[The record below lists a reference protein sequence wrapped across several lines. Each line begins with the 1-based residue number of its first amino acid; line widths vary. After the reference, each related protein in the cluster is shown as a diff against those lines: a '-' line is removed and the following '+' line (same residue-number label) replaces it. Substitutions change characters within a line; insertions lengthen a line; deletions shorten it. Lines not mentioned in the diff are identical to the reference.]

1 MINKVVN
8 KVSSEIYSEK
18 FYNLIQEIKDVF
30 QADEV
35 YILEFDDF
43 SVTCVIHLGLDSNC
57 VNYHKYISDSIER
70 VAFEENIPIVI
81 WDSTKDPR
89 ILSTPFSMEYY
100 TLLAMP
106 ISFGDK
112 TLGTITI
119 KRKKEIT
126 NNDINL
132 LKKYIDKLVLL
143 LNEVEDKYQ
152 KKNIYNI
159 ISQFFINFRE
169 YGSYDISNFVEL
181 IKEIF
186 SKNGYELTDLSILSE
201 NGKYYGNLPCY
212 IDNWNNLNKVCPA
225 FYKDS
230 PYSSALCKHSKIR
243 NYYCKLVKLKKNN
256 FLFSFVD
263 YNSQYDNISFLL
275 ERILEF
281 YELYKNQVLF
291 VIYSKFFEIVS
302 NLLNKD
308 YITLD
313 NVFNNFA
320 GVFFDLFNSSA
331 IIFKAI
337 DFDKNEILSEHV
349 IINPNFS
356 IYSNLIYNFQN
367 LSKEYFYNKNIKLD
381 KNWFNTFSNTFSVAF
396 KNKNLFYLLDVIFI
410 NKSVKIVPDE
420 VFKLKNVLASIMF
433 IVDYINSI
441 YSEINNLKLEIKN
454 LYLNKKKLE
463 DNLRNYENKIMDLE
477 LNIIFQQFIEKVL
490 KDIDE
495 CNNYN
500 ELEQK
505 LIKILEEL
513 DNITDF
519 KINSA
524 LIIIWNKVLQRLDRL
539 ITFNISEHSKN
550 HITEIIDK
558 ISGSDN
564 FIKYFEIFSEF
575 KLIKSSSN
583 EFYFIKDFVKGR
595 VNTIINIPIY
605 FNNEVLGTIL
615 INSIN
620 KIEELNS
627 NEINV
632 LKILSSEI
640 AKFIYRL
647 KNEKSLVKFR
657 NVQGVIIELFN
668 YISKFEKKLNIFED
682 VYSFLDLIFKNTGF
696 RYSFIYYSYKRDNS
710 NVYFKLNRNLMD
722 NNSIFKLV
730 DDFSLSLRDL
740 EKLADKSNIIIQR
753 KDIHKL
759 ADDSWSLYIKKIFYD
774 NHEVQ
779 NILLL
784 PISSYTLFNNHYE
797 YRYIF
802 IVSLS
807 KDVAI
812 LDTDILHFVYRI
824 PSIIYNNT
832 FLRYINIRDKEIL
845 QEMFEIMK
853 EGILAFDLER
863 NIILVNKSALEI
875 LGSNINDY
883 TQINYKYKVDD
894 LILDR
899 NSALYLDLT
908 QIDKI
913 LHSYINSDTKNLA
926 DTVINKETYYET
938 ENNLKNLEYFISYI
952 TIENSDIIGYLLVIR
967 DITERKE
974 IEKEKDDFIASIS
987 HDIKTPLTTM
997 KGYITALLRYSDKI
1011 ADEQRDSYLRVINSE
1026 IDRINRM
1033 LNNLMDLRRLE
1044 GNVLKVN
1051 LSKFDLIKVIKK
1063 VVNIFELSY
1072 VRYEFELISNEES
1085 VIVNADKD
1093 KIEQVL
1099 HNLLS
1104 NAVKYSPTGGK
1115 ITISVKKNKKEVI
1128 VGISDQG
1135 MGIPEE
1141 EISKIFDKYYRTTE
1155 ATKHKKISG
1164 KGLGLYITKKL
1175 IELHNGKIW
1184 VESELNKGS
1193 TFYFS
1198 LKL

>member
-8 KVSSEIYSEK
+8 KVSSEFYSEK

-43 SVTCVIHLGLDSNC
+43 SITCVIHLGLDSNC
-57 VNYHKYISDSIER
+57 VSYHKYISDSIER

-106 ISFGDK
+106 ISFKDK

-119 KRKKEIT
+119 KRKKEIN

-143 LNEVEDKYQ
+143 LNEFDDKDQ
-152 KKNIYNI
+152 TKNIYNI
-159 ISQFFINFRE
+159 ISQFFINFKE
-169 YGSYDISNFVEL
+169 YSNYDIVNFIEL
-181 IKEIF
+181 IKEVF
-186 SKNGYELTDLSILSE
+186 AKNGYELTDLSILSQS
-201 NGKYYGNLPCY
+201 GKYYGNLPCY
-212 IDNWNNLNKVCPA
+212 IDNWNNLSKVCPA

-230 PYSSALCKHSKIR
+230 PYSSTLCKHAKIR
-243 NYYCKLVKLKKNN
+243 NYYCKLMKLKKNN
-256 FLFSFVD
+256 IIFSFVD
-263 YNSQYDNISFLL
+263 YNNKYNNISFLL
-275 ERILEF
+275 ERILEL
-281 YELYKNQVLF
+281 YELYKNQVSF
-291 VIYSKFFEIVS
+291 VIYSKFFEIIS
-302 NLLNKD
+302 NLLNKE

-320 GVFFDLFNSSA
+320 ELFFELYNSSA
-331 IIFKAI
+331 IVFKTI
-337 DFDKNEILSEHV
+337 DLDKNEILSEYV

-356 IYSNLIYNFQN
+356 IYSNLIHNFQN
-367 LSKEYFYNKNIKLD
+367 LSKEYFYNKNPKLD
-381 KNWFNTFSNTFSVAF
+381 KNWFNSFSSTFSITF
-396 KNKNLFYLLDVIFI
+396 KNKNFLYLLDVIFI
-410 NKSVKIVPDE
+410 NRNVKIIIE
-420 VFKLKNVLASIMF
+420 EIFKLKHVLASIIF
-433 IVDYINSI
+433 IVDYLNSI
-441 YSEINNLKLEIKN
+441 YTEINNLKLETKN
-454 LYLNKKKLE
+454 LYLTKKKLE

-477 LNIIFQQFIEKVL
+477 LKIVFELFVEKVL

-505 LIKILEEL
+505 LVKILEEL

-524 LIIIWNKVLQRLDRL
+524 LIIIWNKVLQRLDKL
-539 ITFNISEHSKN
+539 ITFNISEHSKS

-558 ISGSDN
+558 ISDSDN

-575 KLIKSSSN
+575 KLIKSNSN
-583 EFYFIKDFVKGR
+583 EFYFIKDLVKGR

-627 NEINV
+627 SELNI
-632 LKILSSEI
+632 LKILASEI
-640 AKFIYRL
+640 AKFIYRF

-682 VYSFLDLIFKNTGF
+682 IYSFLDLIFKNTGF

-710 NVYFKLNRNLMD
+710 NVYFKLNQNLLENSSVFNLID
-722 NNSIFKLV
+722 N
-730 DDFSLSLRDL
+730 FSLSLRDL

-759 ADDSWSLYIKKIFYD
+759 SDDSLSLFIKKIFYD
-774 NHEVQ
+774 NHEIQ
-779 NILLL
+779 NILIL
-784 PISSYTLFNNHYE
+784 PISSYALFNSHYE
-797 YRYIF
+797 YKYVF

-807 KDVAI
+807 KDITI

-832 FLRYINIRDKEIL
+832 FLRYINVRDKEIL

-853 EGILAFDLER
+853 EGIIAFDLEK
-863 NIILVNKSALEI
+863 NIILINKSALEI
-875 LGSNINDY
+875 LGFNINDY
-883 TQINYKYKVDD
+883 TQINYKYKIDD

-899 NSALYLDLT
+899 NSALYFDLN

-913 LHSYINSDTKNLA
+913 LYNYLNPNNKNLS
-926 DTVINKETYYET
+926 DNIINKETSYEIG
-938 ENNLKNLEYFISYI
+938 NNFKYLEYFISYI
-952 TIENSDIIGYLLVIR
+952 TIEESDIIGYLLVIR
-967 DITERKE
+967 DITEKKE

-1072 VRYEFELISNEES
+1072 VRYEFELISDEES

-1115 ITISVKKNKKEVI
+1115 ITISVKKTKKEVI

-1193 TFYFS
+1193 TFFFS